1 MGNTSG
7 WKKKL
12 RSIAAAGMAVL
23 FLVLIFLSG
32 RTSPENPMETKD
44 SDASH
49 MYLTSSTLA
58 MDQEKLAG
66 VENANI
72 HTGDTENSVSEQE
85 QKQEEETDSESQNQE
100 QPSDREPEQTDQSQT
115 RQTPDNSRL
124 NQFLSGSSTIDDS
137 LMSLIHKSQTSENPG
152 NQAGD
157 SGNSG
162 NQGTGG
168 GSQPGGSS
176 GQVPSDGGN
185 QTTLDPNASAELFTT
200 DIKDGEVVQTP
211 EYPFHITLTEKG
223 KQLTL
228 VSMTVALN
236 GTGRSCK
243 ASDSLTLQ
251 EGIANKVTVTL
262 RFRDKKYNQI
272 DAPSKSYTLYYLP
285 DNAVLLEVYNAST
298 GELLGNGSTVE
309 TYDGTYPIR
318 ISAKRSRSG
327 RIEDITSDAIVRLN
341 NKKLSGSGGGRY
353 DLALTVGNKNTLKV
367 TAGQAGANQQVF
379 QCTLHYKVDHF
390 VLTFESPAFSETIS
404 DNYTQ
409 AERKFGGR
417 SRKEYSSQSNEFRF
431 RVRCSVET
439 GLEEITSIL
448 MTNRYG
454 TNEMKSQAG
463 ADGYITINLD
473 SSQSTYIKV
482 TCTDAEG
489 QTKWYTWELVYKRE
503 QNPNGGDSFHA
514 PVIELF
520 SAETFTSSNPYNLGV
535 RAKDYSG
542 NELSI
547 DNIKV
552 YINGV
557 EHEIDST
564 LHYYWYNLV
573 LTEGL
578 NDVRVVVTDNEQY
591 TAEKNFT
598 LTYSPTGDKDD
609 DGKDQELQIH
619 FVLKANNVGLGTLID
634 ENIKVKP
641 GTRLGEMVEERLA
654 AYGYQTE
661 YSGSPASGDYFLN
674 QIIRP
679 GLLDNWSITDD
690 LRKFVEMEGL
700 IIKEQPDSLNK
711 LGNNSFVDGTSGWVV
726 LKNHVWVGNSMGVIG
741 LASGDLIEMSYTLD
755 NGNDQSLQ
763 PSE

>member
-1 MGNTSG
+1 MGNTSK

-12 RSIAAAGMAVL
+12 GSIAAAGMAVL

-32 RTSPENPMETKD
+32 KTAPENPMETKD

-72 HTGDTENSVSEQE
+72 HTGDTENSVTEQE
-85 QKQEEETDSESQNQE
+85 QKQEEETEAEPQDQE
-100 QPSDREPEQTDQSQT
+100 QPSDREPDQTDQAQQT
-115 RQTPDNSRL
+115 TDNSGL

-137 LMSLIHKSQTSENPG
+137 LMSLIHKSQTAENPG
-152 NQAGD
+152 NQSGD

-162 NQGTGG
+162 NQGNGNG
-168 GSQPGGSS
+168 NQPGGDS
-176 GQVPSDGGN
+176 GQTPIDGGN
-185 QTTLDPNASAELFTT
+185 QTTLDPTASEELFTT
-200 DIKDGEVVQTP
+200 DIKDGEIVQHP
-211 EYPFHITLTEKG
+211 DYPFHITLTEKG

-228 VSMTVALN
+228 VSMTVSLN
-236 GTGRSCK
+236 GTSRSCK

-262 RFRDKKYNQI
+262 RFRDKKNNQI

-285 DNAVLLEVYNAST
+285 DNAVMLEVYNANT
-298 GELLGNGSTVE
+298 GELIGNGSTVE

-318 ISAKRSRSG
+318 VSAKRSKNG
-327 RIEDITSDAIVRLN
+327 KVEDITSDAIVRLN
-341 NKKLSGSGGGRY
+341 NKKLSSSGGGRY

-390 VLTFESPAFSETIS
+390 VLTFESAAFSETIS

-409 AERKFGGR
+409 AEKKFGGVT
-417 SRKEYSSQSNEFRF
+417 SKEYSSKSDEFRF

-439 GLEEITSIL
+439 GLEEITSIA

-454 TNEMKSQAG
+454 TNEIKSQAG

-473 SSQSTYIKV
+473 ASRATEIKV

-489 QTKWYTWELVYKRE
+489 QTKWYTWRLVYKRE
-503 QNPNGGDSFHA
+503 QDTSGGDSIHL
-514 PVIELF
+514 PVIELV
-520 SAETFTSSNPYNLGV
+520 APGQVTSSNPYNLGV
-535 RAKDYSG
+535 KAFDYQ
-542 NELSI
+542 NNQLSI
-547 DNIKV
+547 QNIKV
-552 YINGV
+552 YINGALHDV
-557 EHEIDST
+557 NST
-564 LHYYWYNLV
+564 LDYFWYNLV

-578 NDVRVVVTDNEQY
+578 NYVRVVVTDEQQY

-598 LTYSPTGDKDD
+598 VSYSPTGDKDE
-609 DGKDQELQIH
+609 DGNDQELHIH
-619 FVLKANNVGLGTLID
+619 FILKADNVGLGTLID

-641 GTRLGEMVEERLA
+641 GTRLGEMVEDRLA

-661 YSGSPASGDYFLN
+661 YSGTPTSGDYFLN

-679 GLLDNWSITDD
+679 GLLDNWSISDE
-690 LRKFVEMEGL
+690 LRTFVEMEGL
-700 IIKEQPDSLNK
+700 IIKEQPDNLNM
-711 LGNNSFVDGTSGWVV
+711 LGNNSFVQGTSGWMV
-726 LKNHVWVGNSMGVIG
+726 LQNHIWVGTSMGSTG
-741 LASGDLIEMSYTLD
+741 LTDGDLIEMSYTLD
-755 NGNDQSLQ
+755 NGNDLSRQ